1 MKIVYINSL
10 YSPLIEGGAEISL
23 KLIVE
28 GMKSLG
34 HEVVVLS
41 LMPEKGLKKEQV
53 DGVTVYRAGLQ
64 NAYWPYSKAKKNKL
78 SRLAWHYRDQS
89 NEAMAK
95 VVEEIIDTE
104 KPDIVS
110 CHNLAGWSAA
120 VWTPIHK
127 AGIPIV
133 QVLHDLYLLCPNSNM
148 FKNEQT
154 CENQCFSCK
163 LLRNNHA
170 EASQQISAVVGISN
184 SILQRFIDFGYF
196 ANASKNIIYNTRT
209 VPAPKLKFPR
219 QAGQPIRFGYL
230 GTLSKVKGL
239 EWLIEQFKK
248 LDFNASLSIA
258 GKGDT
263 AYEQHLKEISS
274 DSSTAFVGYVN
285 STEFLADIDV
295 LVVPSLWEEP
305 LGMVAIEALANH
317 VPVIAN
323 KRGGLQETVKDGVN
337 GLYCYD
343 NKPDSLSKA
352 MNKLYE
358 NPELY
363 NQFSTDA
370 RASVASILDADR
382 MIAEYESVLM
392 QALQRPKLEVSK

>member
-1 MKIVYINSL
+1 MKILYINSL

-28 GMKSLG
+28 GMKSLR

-41 LMPEKGLKKEQV
+41 LMPEEGLRKEQV
-53 DGVTVYRAGLQ
+53 EGVTVYRAGLQ
-64 NAYWPYSKAKKNKL
+64 NAYWPYSKAKKSKL

-89 NEAMAK
+89 NEVMAE
-95 VVEEIIDTE
+95 VVREILLAE
-104 KPDIVS
+104 KPNIVS

-120 VWTPIHK
+120 VWTPIHQ

-154 CENQCFSCK
+154 CEDQCFSCR
-163 LLRNNHA
+163 LLRSNHA
-170 EASQQISAVVGISN
+170 EKSKQVSAVVGISN

-196 ANASKNIIYNTRT
+196 ANASKNIIYNTRS
-209 VPAPKLKFPR
+209 VSNPPLQPARKS
-219 QAGQPIRFGYL
+219 GQKIRFGYL

-248 LDFNASLSIA
+248 LDFDTDLRIA
-258 GKGDT
+258 GKGEPV
-263 AYEQHLKEISS
+263 YVQHLKELAKDAKIV
-274 DSSTAFVGYVN
+274 FVGYVN
-285 STEFLADIDV
+285 STEFLAEIDV

-323 KRGGLQETVKDGVN
+323 KRGGLQETVKGGVN

-343 NKPDSLSKA
+343 VKPDSLSNA
-352 MNKLYE
+352 MRKLYE

-363 NQFSTDA
+363 NQFYINA
-370 RASVASILDADR
+370 RLSVASILDAER
-382 MIAEYESVLM
+382 MIGEYESVLK
-392 QALQRPKLEVSK
+392 QAVEMPLIDVFK

>member
-1 MKIVYINSL
+1 MKILYINSL

-41 LMPEKGLKKEQV
+41 LMPEEGLINEQV
-53 DGVTVYRAGLQ
+53 DGVKVYRAGLQ
-64 NAYWPYSKAKKNKL
+64 NSYWPYSNPKKNVL
-78 SRLAWHYRDQS
+78 SRLSWHYQDQS
-89 NEAMAK
+89 NEKMAK
-95 VVEEIIDTE
+95 VVKEILITE

-110 CHNLAGWSAA
+110 CHNLAGWSAC
-120 VWTPIHK
+120 VWNPIHQ

-154 CENQCFSCK
+154 CETQCFSCK
-163 LLRNNHA
+163 LLRSNHP
-170 EASQQISAVVGISN
+170 EKSKQVSAVVGISN
-184 SILQRFIDFGYF
+184 SILQRFISFGYF
-196 ANASKNIIYNTRT
+196 ENASKNIIHNTRSISNP
-209 VPAPKLKFPR
+209 PAKVARKEK
-219 QAGQPIRFGYL
+219 QAIRFGYL

-239 EWLIEQFKK
+239 DWLIEQFQK
-248 LDFNASLSIA
+248 LDFDATLSIA
-258 GKGDT
+258 GKGDEE
-263 AYEQHLKEISS
+263 YENQLKKLAKDPKIE
-274 DSSTAFVGYVN
+274 FVGYVN
-285 STEFLADIDV
+285 STDFLSKIDV

-343 NKPDSLSKA
+343 SDPDSLSSA
-352 MNKLYE
+352 MSQLHS
-358 NPELY
+358 NPEQY
-363 NQFSTDA
+363 NQFSQAA
-370 RASVASILDADR
+370 RESVASILDANR
-382 MIAEYESVLM
+382 MIGEYETVLKVT
-392 QALQRPKLEVSK
+392 LNKPKIEVS

>member
-1 MKIVYINSL
+1 MKILYINTL

-34 HEVVVLS
+34 NEVAVLS
-41 LMPEKGLKKEQV
+41 LMPEKGLKIEGI
-53 DGVTVYRAGLQ
+53 DGVKVYRAGLQ
-64 NAYWPYSKAKKNKL
+64 NSYWPYSKIKKNKL
-78 SRLAWHYRDQS
+78 SRLAWHYRDQA
-89 NEAMAK
+89 NESMAS
-95 VVEEIIDTE
+95 VVAEVLMSE

-120 VWTPIHK
+120 VWIPIHN

-148 FKNEQT
+148 FKNEQS
-154 CENQCFSCK
+154 CETQCLSCK
-163 LLRNNHA
+163 LLRSNHA
-170 EASQQISAVVGISN
+170 EKSKSVAAVVGISN
-184 SILQRFIDFGYF
+184 SILQRFIDYGYF
-196 ANASKNIIYNTRT
+196 TNASKNVIYNTRT
-209 VPAPKLKFPR
+209 IANPPPKPLRKSG
-219 QAGQPIRFGYL
+219 QAMRFGYL

-248 LDFNASLSIA
+248 LDFNSSLSIA
-258 GKGDT
+258 GKGE
-263 AYEQHLKEISS
+263 AGYENHLKELASGASIS
-274 DSSTAFVGYVN
+274 FEGYVN

-323 KRGGLQETVKDGVN
+323 KRGGLKETVQDGIN
-337 GLYCYD
+337 GFYCHD
-343 NKPDSLSKA
+343 SEPHSLSSV
-352 MNKLYE
+352 MRQLYFE
-358 NPELY
+358 PELY
-363 NQFSTDA
+363 NQFSQAA
-370 RASVASILDADR
+370 RNSVASILDADR
-382 MIAEYESVLM
+382 MIAEYEAVLK
-392 QALQRPKLEVSK
+392 QAMNKPQPAFS

>member
-1 MKIVYINSL
+1 MKILYINSL

-34 HEVVVLS
+34 HEVAVLS
-41 LMPEKGLKKEQV
+41 LMPENGLKKEMV

-64 NAYWPYSKAKKNKL
+64 NSYWPYSKAKKNKL
-78 SRLAWHYRDQS
+78 SRLSWHYQDQS
-89 NEAMAK
+89 NESMAK
-95 VVEEIIDTE
+95 VVNDILTTE
-104 KPDIVS
+104 KPDVVS
-110 CHNLAGWSAA
+110 CHNLAGWSAS
-120 VWTPIHK
+120 VWNPIHQ

-154 CENQCFSCK
+154 CETQCFSCK
-163 LLRNNHA
+163 LLRSNHA
-170 EASQQISAVVGISN
+170 EKSKQVSAVVGISN
-184 SILQRFIDFGYF
+184 SILQRFISFGYF
-196 ANASKNIIYNTRT
+196 QIASKNIIYNTRT
-209 VPAPKLKFPR
+209 ISDPPAKEARKEK
-219 QAGQPIRFGYL
+219 QSIRFGYL

-239 EWLIEQFKK
+239 DWLIRQFQK
-248 LDFNASLSIA
+248 LDFDASLSIA
-258 GKGDT
+258 GKGDKV
-263 AYEQHLKEISS
+263 YENQLKELAK
-274 DSSTAFVGYVN
+274 DSNIEFVGYIN
-285 STEFLADIDV
+285 STEFLAEIDV

-323 KRGGLQETVKDGVN
+323 KRGGLQETVKDGIN

-343 NKPDSLSKA
+343 SQPDSLSAA
-352 MNKLYE
+352 MRLLYE
-358 NPELY
+358 NPEQY
-363 NQFSTDA
+363 NQFSQAA

-382 MIAEYESVLM
+382 MIGEYESVLK
-392 QALQRPKLEVSK
+392 QALDKPKFETSE

>member
-1 MKIVYINSL
+1 MKILYINSL

-34 HEVVVLS
+34 HEVAVLS
-41 LMPEKGLKKEQV
+41 LMPEEGLKKELV

-64 NAYWPYSKAKKNKL
+64 NRYWPYSKAKKNKL

-89 NEAMAK
+89 NEAMVE
-95 VVEEIIDTE
+95 VVIEILLTE

-120 VWTPIHK
+120 VWNPIHQ

-154 CENQCFSCK
+154 CENQCLSCK
-163 LLRNNHA
+163 ILRSNHA
-170 EASQQISAVVGISN
+170 EKSTQVSAVVGISN
-184 SILQRFIDFGYF
+184 SILQRFIHFGYF

-209 VPAPKLKFPR
+209 ISNPAPKSAR
-219 QAGQPIRFGYL
+219 RAGQSIRFGYL

-239 EWLIEQFKK
+239 DWMIEQFKK
-248 LDFNASLSIA
+248 LDFEASLSIA
-258 GKGDT
+258 GKGDPE
-263 AYEQHLKEISS
+263 YEKHLKEISS
-274 DSSTAFVGYVN
+274 GANIEFVGYVN
-285 STEFLADIDV
+285 STEFLAEIDV
-295 LVVPSLWEEP
+295 LIVPSLWEEP

-323 KRGGLQETVKDGVN
+323 KRGGLQETVKDGIN
-337 GLYCYD
+337 GLYCFD
-343 NKPDSLSKA
+343 SEPDSLGTT
-352 MNKLYE
+352 MRELYK

-363 NQFSTDA
+363 NQFSQAA

-382 MIAEYESVLM
+382 LIKEYEVVLKE
-392 QALQRPKLEVSK
+392 ALRDPSTKKLE

>member
-1 MKIVYINSL
+1 MKILYINSL

-34 HEVVVLS
+34 HQVVVLS

-64 NAYWPYSKAKKNKL
+64 NGYWPYSKAKKNKL

-89 NEAMAK
+89 NEAMAE
-95 VVEEIIDTE
+95 VVKEILMAE

-120 VWTPIHK
+120 VWNPIHE

-163 LLRNNHA
+163 LLRRNHA
-170 EASQQISAVVGISN
+170 EKSAQVSAVVGISN

-196 ANASKNIIYNTRT
+196 TNATKNIIYNTRT
-209 VPAPKLKFPR
+209 ISNPVFKPTRKSG
-219 QAGQPIRFGYL
+219 QAMRFGYL

-248 LDFNASLSIA
+248 LDFEASLRIA
-258 GKGDT
+258 GKGDRV
-263 AYEQHLKEISS
+263 YENQLKELAN
-274 DSSTAFVGYVN
+274 DSNIEFVGYVN
-285 STEFLADIDV
+285 STEFLAEMDV
-295 LVVPSLWEEP
+295 LIVPSLWEEP

-323 KRGGLQETVKDGVN
+323 KRGGLQETVKDGIN

-343 NKPDSLSKA
+343 SEPDSLSAA
-352 MNKLYE
+352 MRQLYE
-358 NPELY
+358 NPEQY
-363 NQFSTDA
+363 NQFSQAA

-382 MIAEYESVLM
+382 MIGEYEAVLKE
-392 QALQRPKLEVSK
+392 ALTKPNPEISK

>member
-1 MKIVYINSL
+1 MKILYINSL

-41 LMPEKGLKKEQV
+41 LMPEKGVKADQV
-53 DGVTVYRAGLQ
+53 DGVKVYRAGLQ
-64 NAYWPYSKAKKNKL
+64 NTYWPYSKAKKNKL
-78 SRLAWHYRDQS
+78 ARLNWHYRDQS
-89 NEAMAK
+89 NEKMAAIVK
-95 VVEEIIDTE
+95 EILDAE
-104 KPDIVS
+104 NPDIVS
-110 CHNLAGWSAA
+110 CHNLAGWSAE
-120 VWTPIHK
+120 VWNPISES
-127 AGIPIV
+127 GIPIV

-148 FKNEQT
+148 FKNEES

-170 EASQQISAVVGISN
+170 KNSKLVSAAVGISN

-196 ANASKNIIYNTRT
+196 SNASKNIIYNTRSIPT
-209 VPAPKLKFPR
+209 PSPKPLRKSE
-219 QAGQPIRFGYL
+219 QPIHFGYL

-239 EWLIEQFKK
+239 EWLIKQFQT
-248 LDFNASLSIA
+248 LDFEASLSIA
-258 GKGDT
+258 GKGDKS
-263 AYEQHLKEISS
+263 YEQHLKELSS
-274 DSSTAFVGYVN
+274 GSAIEFVGYVN
-285 STEFLADIDV
+285 STEFLSEIDV
-295 LVVPSLWEEP
+295 LIVPSLWEEP

-343 NKPDSLSKA
+343 HLSDSLSAA
-352 MNKLYE
+352 MRQIYFE
-358 NPELY
+358 PELY
-363 NQFSTDA
+363 NQFSKAA
-370 RASVASILDADR
+370 RESVASILDADR
-382 MIAEYESVLM
+382 MIGEYEGVLKK
-392 QALQRPKLEVSK
+392 AFKRSLTSTSK

>member
-1 MKIVYINSL
+1 MKILYINSL

-41 LMPEKGLKKEQV
+41 LMPEEGLKKEQV

-64 NAYWPYSKAKKNKL
+64 NAYWPYSKAKKSKL
-78 SRLAWHYRDQS
+78 SRLTWHYRDQANMS
-89 NEAMAK
+89 MAA
-95 VVEEIIDTE
+95 VVKEVLAKE

-120 VWTPIHK
+120 VWTPIHQ
-127 AGIPIV
+127 AGTPIV

-154 CENQCFSCK
+154 CEDQCFSCK
-163 LLRNNHA
+163 LLRSNHA
-170 EASQQISAVVGISN
+170 DKSKQVSAVVGISN

-209 VPAPKLKFPR
+209 ISSPPLKPARKSEHT
-219 QAGQPIRFGYL
+219 IHFGYL

-248 LDFNASLSIA
+248 LDFDTDLRIA
-258 GKGDT
+258 GKGEPV
-263 AYEQHLKEISS
+263 YEQRLKELAKGTKI
-274 DSSTAFVGYVN
+274 DFVGYVN
-285 STEFLADIDV
+285 STEFLAEIDV

-343 NKPDSLSKA
+343 QKPDSLSKT
-352 MNKLYE
+352 MRKLYE

-363 NQFSTDA
+363 NQFSQAA
-370 RASVASILDADR
+370 RASVISILDADR
-382 MIAEYESVLM
+382 MIGEYEAVLK
-392 QALQRPKLEVSK
+392 QALGKPRINVLK

>member
-1 MKIVYINSL
+1 MKILYINSL

-41 LMPEKGLKKEQV
+41 LMPEEGLRKELV
-53 DGVTVYRAGLQ
+53 DGIPIYRAGLQ

-78 SRLAWHYRDQS
+78 ARLSWHYQDQS
-89 NEAMAK
+89 NENMAN
-95 VVEEIIDTE
+95 VVKEILSTE

-120 VWTPIHK
+120 IWNPIHQ

-163 LLRNNHA
+163 LLRSNHA
-170 EASQQISAVVGISN
+170 EKSKQISGVVGISN
-184 SILQRFIDFGYF
+184 NILQRFISFDYF
-196 ANASKNIIYNTRT
+196 QNASKNIIYNTRT
-209 VPAPKLKFPR
+209 ISNPPAKSPR
-219 QAGQPIRFGYL
+219 TEKQAIRFGYL

-239 EWLIEQFKK
+239 EWLIEQFKE
-248 LDFNASLSIA
+248 LDFDASVSIA
-258 GKGDT
+258 GKGDKV
-263 AYEQHLKEISS
+263 YENQLKELAK
-274 DSSTAFVGYVN
+274 DSTIEFVGYVN
-285 STEFLADIDV
+285 STEFLAEIDV
-295 LVVPSLWEEP
+295 LIVPSLWEEP

-323 KRGGLQETVKDGVN
+323 KRGGLQETVKDGIN

-343 NKPDSLSKA
+343 SSPASLGFA
-352 MNKLYE
+352 MRQLYE
-358 NPELY
+358 NPAQY
-363 NQFSTDA
+363 NQFSQAA
-370 RASVASILDADR
+370 RESVASILDADR
-382 MIAEYESVLM
+382 MIGEYEAVLKD
-392 QALQRPKLEVSK
+392 ALAKPKLEVSK

>member
-95 VVEEIIDTE
+95 VVKEIMVTE
-104 KPDIVS
+104 KPDIAS

-120 VWTPIHK
+120 VWAPIYK
-127 AGIPIV
+127 AEIPIV

-163 LLRNNHA
+163 LLRTNHA
-170 EASQQISAVVGISN
+170 EISKQISAVVGISN
-184 SILQRFIDFGYF
+184 SILQRFVDFGYF
-196 ANASKNIIYNTRT
+196 VNASKHIIYNTRT
-209 VPAPKLKFPR
+209 VPTPKLKLPR
-219 QAGQPIRFGYL
+219 RTGQPIRFGYL

-239 EWLIEQFKK
+239 EWLIGQFKK
-248 LDFNASLSIA
+248 LDFNAGLSIA
-258 GKGDT
+258 GKGDMG
-263 AYEQHLKEISS
+263 YEKHLKEISS
-274 DSSTAFVGYVN
+274 GDAITFVGYVD
-285 STEFLADIDV
+285 STEFLAEIDV
-295 LVVPSLWEEP
+295 LIVPSLWEEP

-337 GLYCYD
+337 GLYCHD
-343 NKPDSLSKA
+343 SAPDSLSKA
-352 MNKLYE
+352 MSKLYD
-358 NPELY
+358 NPKLY
-363 NQFSTDA
+363 NQFSTAA

-382 MIAEYESVLM
+382 MIGEYETVLKET
-392 QALQRPKLEVSK
+392 LKKYKLEVSL

>member
-1 MKIVYINSL
+1 MKIIYINSL

-41 LMPEKGLKKEQV
+41 LMPEKGVNTEQV
-53 DGVTVYRAGLQ
+53 DGVKVYRAGLQ

-78 SRLAWHYRDQS
+78 ARLNWHYQDQS
-89 NEAMAK
+89 NEKMSS
-95 VVEEIIDTE
+95 VVEEVLEVE

-110 CHNLAGWSAA
+110 CHNLAGWSAE
-120 VWTPIHK
+120 VWKPIAK

-154 CENQCFSCK
+154 CENQCLRCK
-163 LLRNNHA
+163 LLRSNHA
-170 EASQQISAVVGISN
+170 EKSKQVSAVVGISN

-196 ANASKNIIYNTRT
+196 SNASKNIIYNTRT
-209 VPAPKLKFPR
+209 IPNPSPKRPR
-219 QAGQPIRFGYL
+219 KTEQPIHFGYL

-239 EWLIEQFKK
+239 EWLIEQFKT
-248 LDFNASLSIA
+248 LDFEASLSIA
-258 GKGDT
+258 GKGNK
-263 AYEQHLKEISS
+263 AYEQHLKDLSS
-274 DSSTAFVGYVN
+274 GATIEFVGYVN
-285 STEFLADIDV
+285 STEFLANIDV
-295 LVVPSLWEEP
+295 LIVPSLWEEP

-337 GLYCYD
+337 GLYCFD
-343 NKPDSLSKA
+343 HSSDSLSAA
-352 MNKLYE
+352 MRQLYFE
-358 NPELY
+358 PELY
-363 NQFSTDA
+363 NQFSKVA
-370 RASVASILDADR
+370 RESVASILDADR
-382 MIAEYESVLM
+382 MIEEYESVLKH
-392 QALQRPKLEVSK
+392 ALKKSQTAISK